1 MRLTTVADSEAAAV
15 RAADVV
21 TRLAEEALDARG
33 VFHLALAGGSTPK
46 RCHELLAERD
56 IDWSRVHVWE
66 SDERAVGPDDDE
78 SNFKMIR
85 DSLLDRVSIPG
96 GNVHRVMGERG
107 AEPAADAYEG
117 ELRAAV
123 EPRTQAEIP
132 ILDVVMCGLGEDG
145 HTMSLF
151 PGNPAVGVKHRLAVG
166 VHDAPK
172 PPPDR
177 ISFTLDLAPAPS
189 PLPPPP
195 PPRRTILLTAG
206 SSKAEALAAV
216 LEGADPHVPASL
228 LRFGR
233 LEVIADDAAAPS
245 HSRR

>member
-1 MRLTTVADSEAAAV
+1 MRLTTVADAEAVAA

-21 TRLAEEALDARG
+21 ARLAGEAR
-33 VFHLALAGGSTPK
+33 VFHVALAGGSTPE

-56 IDWSRVHVWE
+56 VDWSRVHVWL
-66 SDERAVGPDDDE
+66 SDERAVPPDDDD
-78 SNFKMIR
+78 SNFLMIR
-85 DSLLDRVSIPG
+85 RSLLDRIDIPDE
-96 GNVHRVMGERG
+96 NVHRVLGEQG
-107 AEPAADAYEG
+107 ADAAADAYER
-117 ELRAAV
+117 ELRAV
-123 EPRTQAEIP
+123 GP
-132 ILDVVMCGLGEDG
+132 LDLVMCGMGPDG

-151 PGNPAVGVKHRLAVG
+151 PGRPEVGVEDRLAVA

-177 ISFTLDLAPAPS
+177 VSMTLPVIHAA
-189 PLPPPP
+189 
-195 PPRRTILLTAG
+195 RRTMLLASG
-206 SSKAEALAAV
+206 SSKAEAMSAV

-245 HSRR
+245 RSRPG

>member
-1 MRLTTVADSEAAAV
+1 MRLTTVSDGETAAA
-15 RAADVV
+15 RAAESVV
-21 TRLAEEALDARG
+21 RLAGEAIDARG
-33 VFHLALAGGSTPK
+33 ICHLALAGGSTPR
-46 RCHELLAERD
+46 RCHELLAD
-56 IDWSRVHVWE
+56 ADVDWSRVHLWE

-85 DSLLDRVSIPG
+85 ESLLDRVAVPDE
-96 GNVHRVMGERG
+96 NVHRVMGERG
-107 AEPAADAYEG
+107 AEAAADAYEG

-123 EPRTQAEIP
+123 EPRTQADIP
-132 ILDVVMCGLGEDG
+132 VLDIVMCGLGEDG

-151 PGNPAVGVKHRLAVG
+151 PGNPALTVKHRLAVA

-177 ISFTLDLAPAPS
+177 ISFTLDLVHAA
-189 PLPPPP
+189 
-195 PPRRTILLTAG
+195 RRTMLLAAG
-206 SSKAEALAAV
+206 SSKAEALAGV

-245 HSRR
+245 RLRRR

>member
-1 MRLTTVADSEAAAV
+1 VRLTTVADAEAAAT
-15 RAADVV
+15 RAADAV
-21 TRLAEEALDARG
+21 TRLVGEALDARG
-33 VFHLALAGGSTPK
+33 VCHLALAGGSTPE
-46 RCHELLAERD
+46 RCHELLTERD
-56 IDWSRVHVWE
+56 VDWSRVHLWE

-85 DSLLDRVSIPG
+85 SSLLDRISIPG
-96 GNVHRVMGERG
+96 ENVHRVMGERG
-107 AEPAADAYEG
+107 AEAAADAYEG
-117 ELRAAV
+117 ELRASV
-123 EPRTQAEIP
+123 ERRTQAGIP
-132 ILDVVMCGLGEDG
+132 VLDIVMCGLGEDG

-151 PGNPAVGVKHRLAVG
+151 PGNPGVSVKDRLVVA

-177 ISFTLDLAPAPS
+177 ISFTLDLVHAAG
-189 PLPPPP
+189 
-195 PPRRTILLTAG
+195 RTILLTAG
-206 SSKAEALAAV
+206 ASKAEALAAV

-245 HSRR
+245 RLRER